1 MTSPK
6 YAFDKEQ
13 EFFCTPQGEEMYH
26 TDVVEALNALL
37 AVKNELQELIDNS
50 NGVDGVHLN
59 GDMAIWDELVY
70 GPYPW
75 LNSLTVLP
83 EHLKAEKN

>member
-70 GPYPW
+70 GP
-75 LNSLTVLP
+75 
-83 EHLKAEKN
+83 